1 MKKIKNS
8 CLSFLTLVAVFACIS
23 STAAVK
29 SRTVEIDVVENGEL
43 VGKRVIV
50 TCRTKNRKREIFK
63 KSGASKWCDKAFPEM
78 CEKFKPD
85 LSDRVCSS
93 SYRKKLASSQNEDD
107 QEQDD
112 QEQDDNG
119 DQTGKLKAELLEIEQ
134 KRLDIADKI
143 LELKRRELELQKT
156 LS

>member
-112 QEQDDNG
+112 NG